1 MSALGL
7 SEGSEVA
14 MEQAVDEYWT
24 EECQY
29 IGTDYLHIKI
39 YLIGVFGTAIALL
52 NIIFNSFFTLVFVT
66 NKQLR
71 LSPLYYF
78 GILAILDIL
87 LAINYIL
94 LMSVPVYMD
103 QFEQLWLYHIFLTYV
118 VPMMTA
124 SNCAMFGSMLLI
136 FMATLERL
144 LRTFHSEKLAVL
156 RKFWWMFVARNLI
169 DRIFPFFILVL
180 INFLI
185 IRTLKREQ
193 QRFCVN
199 EHRLLSISD
208 VSNKK
213 ILRDATRALIALVS
227 LYLMSQTLQVFTTF
241 WEAFHRSSLE
251 GDYSELYSYL
261 NDIMSL
267 MTLLSSTLRFP
278 VYCSCNKEINEA
290 SKAMLIHLKTL
301 CSDAKSRSAEYLPI
315 SIKNP
320 HIKSSDIKSSN
331 NKNDSGPNTSIIN
344 DQNNVL
350 SITEDSTTWML

>member
-7 SEGSEVA
+7 SEGSEIA
-14 MEQAVDEYWT
+14 MEQAADEYWT

-39 YLIGVFGTAIALL
+39 YLIGVFGTGIALL
-52 NIIFNSFFTLVFVT
+52 NILFNSFFTLVFVK

-87 LAINYIL
+87 LAVNYIL

-103 QFEQLWLYHIFLTYV
+103 QFEQLWLYHIFLLYV

-156 RKFWWMFVARNLI
+156 RKFLERCRPEVCFVCIGIAFVYKLCTYFELHYVENDNCTDWAQYEIKATALSMIPEYRFWWMFVARNLI

-185 IRTLKREQ
+185 IRTLKREH
-193 QRFCVN
+193 QRFSVN
-199 EHRLLSISD
+199 EHRLLSFSD
-208 VSNKK
+208 VNNKK

-261 NDIMSL
+261 NDVMSL
-267 MTLLSSTLRFP
+267 MTLLSR
-278 VYCSCNKEINEA
+278 
-290 SKAMLIHLKTL
+290 
-301 CSDAKSRSAEYLPI
+301 
-315 SIKNP
+315 
-320 HIKSSDIKSSN
+320 
-331 NKNDSGPNTSIIN
+331 
-344 DQNNVL
+344 
-350 SITEDSTTWML
+350 